1 MYSGFPN
8 DLVSSARTDRTKK
21 FANEDVHK
29 QIGNYPWSLVKY
41 VFVGMFLF
49 PNRRETPF

>member
-1 MYSGFPN
+1 MYAGFPN

-29 QIGNYPWSLVKY
+29 QIGRLIIL
-41 VFVGMFLF
+41 GA
-49 PNRRETPF
+49 